1 MLYAVQALTGA
12 LLRHNGTARLHYAMR
27 MRNGT
32 VSHNSVSF
40 LVLFIG
46 AVFFVGY
53 ATVMLG
59 SPRGQT
65 VGMMAVG
72 VRARTD
78 ERLGPLGPARALRRS
93 LVQLG
98 LAYTVV
104 GGLLDVLWPLWDAKN
119 QTLHDKAVGSVVVV
133 AREAG

>member
-1 MLYAVQALTGA
+1 MLYVVQAAVGV
-12 LLRHNGTARLHYAMR
+12 LLRHTDTARLHYAMR
-27 MRNGT
+27 MSNGT
-32 VSHNSVSF
+32 VTHNSISF

-46 AVFFVGY
+46 AAIFVGY

-59 SPRGQT
+59 SARGQT

-78 ERLGPLGPARALRRS
+78 EGLASLGTARALSRS
-93 LVQLG
+93 LVQLA

-104 GGLLDVLWPLWDAKN
+104 GGLLDDLWPLWDAKN
-119 QTLHDKAVGSVVVV
+119 QTLHDKAVRSVVVV